1 MDAIHYDKIAD
12 KLVNFHSKLPDIED
26 LEDKSAKL
34 NVTALKKQV
43 LQLLCDIDIMAAMDN
58 DGWIR

>member
-12 KLVNFHSKLPDIED
+12 KLIQFHSKLPNILD
-26 LEDKSAKL
+26 LEDKSARL
-34 NVTALKKQV
+34 NVQALKKQIA
-43 LQLLCDIDIMAAMDN
+43 QLLCDIDIMAAMDN